1 MIIIGFLL
9 DFFIKLFYPFNTYF
23 IAAFIDKNKI
33 FNIILVGLILD
44 VLYRSF
50 GIYLCMLLCFYFVFK
65 QFKVKKKYYIYLVI
79 LEYIIFFNVTYLI
92 FGYINDYYFR
102 DLIIG
107 FILYLFY
114 LKIIKV
120 FFN

>member
-44 VLYRSF
+44 VLCRSF

-65 QFKVKKKYYIYLVI
+65 HFSNKYRFFGI
-79 LEYIIFFNVTYLI
+79 L
-92 FGYINDYYFR
+92 
-102 DLIIG
+102 
-107 FILYLFY
+107 
-114 LKIIKV
+114 
-120 FFN
+120 